1 MSESHLDE
9 TTLVSIATYWNT
21 LEANLARNH
30 LESLEIPCC
39 LEGDSVVTMNWTLAN
54 AVGGVKLLVREQD
67 RERAEGALRE
77 IAVSRGELTPDEEV
91 RSAAQHT
98 AQPHGGHA
106 TPSVDADQFSEADQ
120 EADQEPDE
128 EPLTTRESMSA
139 RALRGALIGLIF
151 IPIQAYVF
159 VLLIR
164 IFLSSERLEAH
175 HRQRALWAAVINM
188 PYMVIFLLLVRAVIL
203 RI

>member
-98 AQPHGGHA
+98 AQPHGRHA
-106 TPSVDADQFSEADQ
+106 TPSGDADQFSEPDQ
-120 EADQEPDE
+120 EQDE
-128 EPLTTRESMSA
+128 EPLTTRESMSD

-164 IFLSSERLEAH
+164 IFLSNERLEAH
-175 HRQRALWAAVINM
+175 HRQRAIWAAVINI

>member
-98 AQPHGGHA
+98 AQAHGRHA
-106 TPSVDADQFSEADQ
+106 TPSADADQFSEPDQ
-120 EADQEPDE
+120 EQDE
-128 EPLTTRESMSA
+128 EPLTTRESMSD

-175 HRQRALWAAVINM
+175 HRQRAIWAAVINM
-188 PYMVIFLLLVRAVIL
+188 PYMVIFLLLIRAVIL

>member
-1 MSESHLDE
+1 MSESQLDE

-30 LESLEIPCC
+30 LESLESPCC

-91 RSAAQHT
+91 RSAAQQT
-98 AQPHGGHA
+98 AQPHGRHA

-120 EADQEPDE
+120 EQDE
-128 EPLTTRESMSA
+128 EQLTTRESMSD

-175 HRQRALWAAVINM
+175 HRQRAIWAAVINM